1 MLFMRSFDMRKAH
14 ITILILLSGMFAAG
28 LMVPSSTAE
37 IYKYVDKAVG
47 VHLPNIPDIN
57 YGLEMKE
64 SWVRFQPG
72 ADFEEYDTVIW
83 NAAEKYGVDYALV
96 KAVIKAESNFNPRA
110 VSRAGAKGLMQ
121 LMPGTANA
129 LGVDNSFH
137 PEDNIQGG
145 VRHLR
150 YLLERFKGDLHLAL
164 AAYNSGEKV
173 VLKCNGIP
181 PYRETRKYI
190 KRVMRYFQNY
200 SSELRNPDFL

>member
-1 MLFMRSFDMRKAH
+1 MRKAH

-47 VHLPNIPDIN
+47 VHQPNIPDVN
-57 YGLEMKE
+57 YSLEMKE

-83 NAAEKYGVDYALV
+83 NAAERYGVDYALV